1 MPPAALSAICRASTR
16 SVAYALRAKGP
27 LGLLDGPSRTSCI
40 EAVFMPKEGFMSG
53 SPHRV
58 REEDVLH
65 ALRTVQD
72 PDLHKDIVS
81 LGFIKNL
88 LIEGARVSFD
98 VELTT
103 PACPVK
109 EQLKQEC
116 HDKVMALDGV
126 SEAMISMTANVR
138 SRAVQ
143 SSISIPGVKN
153 VLAIA
158 SGKGGV
164 GKSTASVNIA
174 LALKGTGARVGL
186 LDADIYG
193 PSIPTMLGIEGAPEK
208 TAENKLVPK
217 EKFGLRVMSMGFLL
231 SDDAPVV
238 WRGPM
243 VHGILQQFLGQVL
256 WDELDYLIVD
266 MPPGTGDAQLTLT
279 QSAPLAGAVIITTP
293 QDVSLID
300 ARRGLR
306 MFGKVNVPVLGLI
319 ENMSFF
325 VCHACDTR
333 HDIFRHGGGK
343 KVSEELGIPFFGEIP
358 IDPDI
363 VLGGD
368 SGVPIVEKNPD
379 SAAAKAYKAVAENV
393 AAGLSM
399 AAMQLIDPADLKL
412 QWATASQS

>member
-1 MPPAALSAICRASTR
+1 MPPAALSAICRAYAPR
-16 SVAYALRAKGP
+16 GYALCAKGP
-27 LGLLDGPSRTSCI
+27 LALLGGPFRTSCI
-40 EAVFMPKEGFMSG
+40 EAVSMPKEGFMSG
-53 SPHRV
+53 SPYRV

-217 EKFGLRVMSMGFLL
+217 EKFGLRVMSMGFLV

-325 VCHACDTR
+325 VCHACDAR

-343 KVSEELGIPFFGEIP
+343 KVSEELGIPFLGEIP

-412 QWATASQS
+412 QWTTASQS

>member
-1 MPPAALSAICRASTR
+1 MSDAICA
-16 SVAYALRAKGP
+16 
-27 LGLLDGPSRTSCI
+27 
-40 EAVFMPKEGFMSG
+40 
-53 SPHRV
+53 V
-58 REEDVLH
+58 REEAVLH
-65 ALRTVQD
+65 VLRTVQD

-88 LIEGARVSFD
+88 AIAGTKVSFD

-116 HDKVMALDGV
+116 YDKVLALDGV
-126 SEAMISMTANVR
+126 AEVDISMTSNVR
-138 SRAVQ
+138 AREVQ
-143 SSISIPGVKN
+143 SSIAIPGVKN
-153 VLAIA
+153 VLAVA

-174 LALKGTGARVGL
+174 LALQATGARVGL

-193 PSIPTMLGIEGAPEK
+193 PSIPTMLGIDGALEK

-217 EKFGLRVMSMGFLL
+217 EKFGLRVMSMGFLV

-256 WDELDYLIVD
+256 WNDLDYLIVD

-306 MFGKVNVPVLGLI
+306 MFEQVNVPVLGLI

-325 VCHACDTR
+325 VCHTCDER

-343 KVSEELGIPFFGEIP
+343 KVSEELRIPFLGEIP
-358 IDPDI
+358 IDPSI

-368 SGVPIVEKNPD
+368 TGVPIVQQAPR
-379 SAAAKAYKAVAENV
+379 SAAAKAYHSIASNI

-399 AAMQLIDPADLKL
+399 AAMELIDPADLKL
-412 QWATASQS
+412 QWKTTSQ

>member
-1 MPPAALSAICRASTR
+1 MLTTMHA
-16 SVAYALRAKGP
+16 
-27 LGLLDGPSRTSCI
+27 
-40 EAVFMPKEGFMSG
+40 
-53 SPHRV
+53 V

-65 ALRTVQD
+65 VLRTVQD

-88 LIEGARVSFD
+88 SIEGPKVSFD

-116 HDKVMALDGV
+116 YDKVMALDGV
-126 SEAMISMTANVR
+126 SEATISMTANVR

-164 GKSTASVNIA
+164 GKSTASTNIGM
-174 LALKGTGARVGL
+174 ALKATGAQVGL

-193 PSIPTMLGIEGAPEK
+193 PSIPTMLGIDGAPGR

-217 EKFGLRVMSMGFLL
+217 EKFGLRVMSMGFLV
-231 SDDAPVV
+231 SDDTPVV

-243 VHGILQQFLGQVL
+243 VHGILQQFLGQVA

-300 ARRGLR
+300 ARRALR
-306 MFGKVNVPVLGLI
+306 MFEKVNVPVLGLI

-325 VCHACDTR
+325 VCHKCDER

-343 KVSEELGIPFFGEIP
+343 KVSEELGIPFLGEIP
-358 IDPDI
+358 IDPNI

-368 SGVPIVEKNPD
+368 AGVPIVEKDPE
-379 SAAAKAYKAVAENV
+379 SAAAKAYQAIAENI
-393 AAGLSM
+393 AAGLSIG
-399 AAMQLIDPADLKL
+399 AMELIDPADLKL
-412 QWATASQS
+412 QWKMASQS

>member
-1 MPPAALSAICRASTR
+1 
-16 SVAYALRAKGP
+16 
-27 LGLLDGPSRTSCI
+27 
-40 EAVFMPKEGFMSG
+40 MSDTT
-53 SPHRV
+53 HAV
-58 REEDVLH
+58 REEDVLQV
-65 ALRTVQD
+65 LRTVQD

-88 LIEGARVSFD
+88 SIEGPNVSFD

-116 HDKVMALDGV
+116 YDKVMALDGV
-126 SEAMISMTANVR
+126 SEATISMTANVR
-138 SRAVQ
+138 SRSVQ

-153 VLAIA
+153 VVAVA

-164 GKSTASVNIA
+164 GKSTASTNIA
-174 LALKGTGARVGL
+174 LALKATGASVGL

-193 PSIPTMLGIEGAPEK
+193 PSIPTMLGIDGGPEK
-208 TAENKLVPK
+208 TADNKLVPK
-217 EKFGLRVMSMGFLL
+217 EKFGLRVMSMGFLV

-256 WDELDYLIVD
+256 WGDLDYLIVD

-306 MFGKVNVPVLGLI
+306 MFEKVNVPVLGLI

-325 VCHACDTR
+325 VCHKCDER

-343 KVSEELGIPFFGEIP
+343 KVSEELGIPFLGEIP
-358 IDPDI
+358 IEPNI

-368 SGVPIVEKNPD
+368 EGVPIVEKDPE
-379 SAAAKAYKAVAENV
+379 SVAARAYKSVAEHI

-399 AAMQLIDPADLKL
+399 AAMELIDPADLKL
-412 QWATASQS
+412 QWKAATQS

>member
-1 MPPAALSAICRASTR
+1 MSNATHAVSEEN
-16 SVAYALRAKGP
+16 VLR
-27 LGLLDGPSRTSCI
+27 
-40 EAVFMPKEGFMSG
+40 
-53 SPHRV
+53 
-58 REEDVLH
+58 
-65 ALRTVQD
+65 ALRTVRD

-88 LIEGARVSFD
+88 SIKGGTVSFD

-116 HDKVMALDGV
+116 YDKVMAVDGV
-126 SEAMISMTANVR
+126 SEANISMTANVR

-153 VLAIA
+153 VLAVA

-164 GKSTASVNIA
+164 GKSTASTNIA
-174 LALKGTGARVGL
+174 LALKSTGARVGL

-193 PSIPTMLGIEGAPEK
+193 PSIPTMLGIQGAPKK
-208 TAENKLVPK
+208 TDDNKLIPM
-217 EKFGLRVMSMGFLL
+217 ESFGLRVMSMGFLV
-231 SDDAPVV
+231 SDDSPVV

-256 WDELDYLIVD
+256 WGDLDYLIVD

-306 MFGKVNVPVLGLI
+306 MFEKVNVPVLGLI

-325 VCHACDTR
+325 VCHKCDER

-343 KVSEELGIPFFGEIP
+343 KVSEELGIPFLGEIP
-358 IDPDI
+358 IEPNI

-368 SGVPIVEKNPD
+368 EGVPIVEKDPG
-379 SAAAKAYKAVAENV
+379 SAAAKAYIAIAENV
-393 AAGLSM
+393 AARLSIG
-399 AAMQLIDPADLKL
+399 AMDLIDPADLKL
-412 QWATASQS
+412 QWKTASQT

>member
-1 MPPAALSAICRASTR
+1 MAGSTR
-16 SVAYALRAKGP
+16 AA
-27 LGLLDGPSRTSCI
+27 
-40 EAVFMPKEGFMSG
+40 
-53 SPHRV
+53 
-58 REEDVLH
+58 REEDVLNV
-65 ALRTVQD
+65 LRTVQD

-88 LIEGARVSFD
+88 SIDGSKVSFD

-116 HDKVMALDGV
+116 YEKVLALEGV
-126 SEAMISMTANVR
+126 LEVTVTMTANVR
-138 SRAVQ
+138 SRAVE

-153 VLAIA
+153 VLAVA

-164 GKSTASVNIA
+164 GKSTASTNIA
-174 LALKGTGARVGL
+174 LALKNTGAKVGL

-193 PSIPTMLGIEGAPEK
+193 PSIPTMLGIEGPPQK

-217 EKFGLRVMSMGFLL
+217 EKFGLRVMSMGFLV

-306 MFGKVNVPVLGLI
+306 MFEKVNVPVLGLI

-325 VCHACDTR
+325 VCHKCDER
-333 HDIFRHGGGK
+333 HNIFRHGGGK
-343 KVSEELGIPFFGEIP
+343 MVSEELGIPFLGEIP
-358 IDPDI
+358 IEPDI

-368 SGVPIVEKNPD
+368 SGVPIVAKNPE
-379 SAAAKAYKAVAENV
+379 SVAANAYREVAENM
-393 AAGLSM
+393 AAGLST

-412 QWATASQS
+412 QWKTGTQSS

>member
-1 MPPAALSAICRASTR
+1 MSDVAH
-16 SVAYALRAKGP
+16 SV
-27 LGLLDGPSRTSCI
+27 S
-40 EAVFMPKEGFMSG
+40 
-53 SPHRV
+53 
-58 REEDVLH
+58 EEDVLYV
-65 ALRTVQD
+65 LRTVQD

-88 LIEGARVSFD
+88 VIEGPKVSFD

-116 HDKVMALDGV
+116 FDKVMDLDGV
-126 SEAMISMTANVR
+126 LETNISMTANVR
-138 SRAVQ
+138 SRTVQ
-143 SSISIPGVKN
+143 SSISITGVKN
-153 VLAIA
+153 VLAVA

-164 GKSTASVNIA
+164 GKSTASTNIA
-174 LALKGTGARVGL
+174 LALKATGARVGL

-193 PSIPTMLGIEGAPEK
+193 PSIPTMLGIEGAPER

-217 EKFGLRVMSMGFLL
+217 EKFGLRVMSMGFLV
-231 SDDAPVV
+231 SDDAPVI

-243 VHGILQQFLGQVL
+243 VHGILQQFLGQVM
-256 WDELDYLIVD
+256 WNDLDYLIVD

-306 MFGKVNVPVLGLI
+306 MFEKVNVPVLGLI

-325 VCHACDTR
+325 VCDSCDAR

-343 KVSEELGIPFFGEIP
+343 KVSEELGIPFLGEIP

-363 VLGGD
+363 ALSGD
-368 SGVPIVEKNPD
+368 KGVPIVERAPQ
-379 SAAAKAYKAVAENV
+379 SASTEAYKAIASNM
-393 AAGLSM
+393 ASRLSM
-399 AAMQLIDPADLKL
+399 ASIELDLIDPEDLKL
-412 QWATASQS
+412 QWKTTSQQ

>member
-1 MPPAALSAICRASTR
+1 MSNT
-16 SVAYALRAKGP
+16 
-27 LGLLDGPSRTSCI
+27 TH
-40 EAVFMPKEGFMSG
+40 AV
-53 SPHRV
+53 H
-58 REEDVLH
+58 EEDVLRV
-65 ALRTVQD
+65 LRTVQD

-88 LIEGARVSFD
+88 SIEGPKVSFD

-116 HDKVMALDGV
+116 YDKVMALDGV
-126 SEAMISMTANVR
+126 SEATISMTANVR
-138 SRAVQ
+138 SRSVQ

-164 GKSTASVNIA
+164 GKSTASTNIA
-174 LALKGTGARVGL
+174 MALKATGAQVGL

-193 PSIPTMLGIEGAPEK
+193 PSIPTMLGIGGAPEK

-217 EKFGLRVMSMGFLL
+217 EAFGLRVMSMGFLV
-231 SDDAPVV
+231 SDDTPVI

-243 VHGILQQFLGQVL
+243 IHGILQQFLGQVL
-256 WDELDYLIVD
+256 WGELDYLIVD

-300 ARRGLR
+300 ARRALR
-306 MFGKVNVPVLGLI
+306 MFEKVNVPVLGLI

-325 VCHACDTR
+325 VCHKCDER

-343 KVSEELGIPFFGEIP
+343 KVSEELGIPFLGEIP
-358 IDPDI
+358 IDPNI

-368 SGVPIVEKNPD
+368 AGVPIVEKDPK
-379 SAAAKAYKAVAENV
+379 SAAAKAYTAIAEKI
-393 AAGLSM
+393 AAGLSIG
-399 AAMQLIDPADLKL
+399 AMELIDPADLKL
-412 QWATASQS
+412 QWKMASQS

>member
-1 MPPAALSAICRASTR
+1 MSGIHAIC
-16 SVAYALRAKGP
+16 
-27 LGLLDGPSRTSCI
+27 DD
-40 EAVFMPKEGFMSG
+40 
-53 SPHRV
+53 
-58 REEDVLH
+58 DVLNV
-65 ALRTVQD
+65 LRTVKD

-88 LIEGARVSFD
+88 SIDGSRVKFD

-109 EQLKQEC
+109 EQLRQEC
-116 HDKVMALDGV
+116 YDKVMALDGIL
-126 SEAMISMTANVR
+126 EAEISMTASVR
-138 SRAVQ
+138 SRSIQ

-153 VLAIA
+153 VLAVA

-164 GKSTASVNIA
+164 GKSTASTNIA
-174 LALKGTGARVGL
+174 LALKSTGAKVGL

-193 PSIPTMLGIEGAPEK
+193 PSIPIMLGMNGAPEK
-208 TAENKLVPK
+208 TADNKLVPR
-217 EKFGLRVMSMGFLL
+217 ERFGLRVMSMGFLV

-256 WDELDYLIVD
+256 WNDLDYLIVD

-306 MFGKVNVPVLGLI
+306 MFEKVNVPVLGLI

-325 VCHACDTR
+325 VCHKCDER
-333 HDIFRHGGGK
+333 HDIFRHGGGRR
-343 KVSEELGIPFFGEIP
+343 VSEALGIPLLGEIP
-358 IDPDI
+358 IEPDI
-363 VLGGD
+363 ALSGD
-368 SGVPIVEKNPD
+368 SGVPIVEKDPVS
-379 SAAAKAYKAVAENV
+379 SAARAYKVVAENI
-393 AAGLSM
+393 ASGLSM
-399 AAMQLIDPADLKL
+399 AAMELIDPADLKL
-412 QWATASQS
+412 RWNTASKA

>member
-1 MPPAALSAICRASTR
+1 MSNATHAVSEEN
-16 SVAYALRAKGP
+16 VLR
-27 LGLLDGPSRTSCI
+27 
-40 EAVFMPKEGFMSG
+40 
-53 SPHRV
+53 
-58 REEDVLH
+58 

-88 LIEGARVSFD
+88 SIKGGTVSFD

-116 HDKVMALDGV
+116 YDKVMAVDGV
-126 SEAMISMTANVR
+126 SEANISMTANVR

-153 VLAIA
+153 VLAVA

-164 GKSTASVNIA
+164 GKSTASTNIA
-174 LALKGTGARVGL
+174 LALKSTGARVGL

-193 PSIPTMLGIEGAPEK
+193 PSIPTMLGIQGAPKK
-208 TAENKLVPK
+208 TDDNKLIPM
-217 EKFGLRVMSMGFLL
+217 ESFGLRVMSMGFLV
-231 SDDAPVV
+231 SDDSPVV

-256 WDELDYLIVD
+256 WGDLDYLIVD

-306 MFGKVNVPVLGLI
+306 MFEKVNVPVLGLI

-325 VCHACDTR
+325 VCHKCDER

-343 KVSEELGIPFFGEIP
+343 KVSEELGIPFLGEIP
-358 IDPDI
+358 IEPNI

-368 SGVPIVEKNPD
+368 EGVPIVEKD
-379 SAAAKAYKAVAENV
+379 SGSAAAKAYIAIAENV
-393 AAGLSM
+393 AARLSIG
-399 AAMQLIDPADLKL
+399 AMDLIDPADLKL
-412 QWATASQS
+412 QWKTASQT

>member
-1 MPPAALSAICRASTR
+1 
-16 SVAYALRAKGP
+16 
-27 LGLLDGPSRTSCI
+27 
-40 EAVFMPKEGFMSG
+40 MSDT
-53 SPHRV
+53 HAV
-58 REEDVLH
+58 REEDVLNV
-65 ALRTVQD
+65 LRTVQD

-88 LIEGARVSFD
+88 SIEGLKVTFD

-116 HDKVMALDGV
+116 YDKVMALDGV
-126 SEAMISMTANVR
+126 SEATISMTANVR
-138 SRAVQ
+138 SRSVQ

-153 VLAIA
+153 VLAVA

-164 GKSTASVNIA
+164 GKSTASTNIA
-174 LALKGTGARVGL
+174 MALKATGARVGL

-193 PSIPTMLGIEGAPEK
+193 PSIPTMLGIGGAPGR
-208 TAENKLVPK
+208 TAEDKLVPK
-217 EKFGLRVMSMGFLL
+217 EKFGLRVMSMGFLV
-231 SDDAPVV
+231 SDDTPVV

-256 WDELDYLIVD
+256 WGELDYLIVD

-300 ARRGLR
+300 ARRALR
-306 MFGKVNVPVLGLI
+306 MFEKVNVPVLGLI

-325 VCHACDTR
+325 VCHKCDER

-343 KVSEELGIPFFGEIP
+343 KVSEELGIPFLGEIP
-358 IDPDI
+358 IDPNI

-368 SGVPIVEKNPD
+368 AGMPIVKKDPE
-379 SAAAKAYKAVAENV
+379 SAAAKAYTAIAENI
-393 AAGLSM
+393 AAGLSIG
-399 AAMQLIDPADLKL
+399 AMELIDPADLKL
-412 QWATASQS
+412 QWKMASQS